1 MVYIYHGK
9 TETPPVF
16 TLCDSL
22 EKKKELNMWH
32 LSNRSSSSLDAAYLE
47 RKILSVLI
55 DGK

>member
-1 MVYIYHGK
+1 MVHIYHGK

-47 RKILSVLI
+47 RKILSILI

>member
-1 MVYIYHGK
+1 MVHIYHGK

-16 TLCDSL
+16 TLRESL
-22 EKKKELNMWH
+22 EKKKVLNMWH

-47 RKILSVLI
+47 RKILSILI